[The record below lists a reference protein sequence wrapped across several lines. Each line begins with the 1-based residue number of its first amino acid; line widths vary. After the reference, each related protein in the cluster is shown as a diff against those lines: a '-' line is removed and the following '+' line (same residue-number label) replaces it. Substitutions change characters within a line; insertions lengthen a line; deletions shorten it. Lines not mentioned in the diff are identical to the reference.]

1 MVTVTFAIKPYLAR
15 YMYVR
20 YGQSLELQSHN
31 IPPSRLPI
39 HLSHL
44 TPIYHFLH
52 QLSVP
57 HPQGVSWKETG
68 NITFVLPSPRQGKNP
83 EVYNYFGQDSIFII
97 EKEIEV
103 EMKAE
108 LYSFLLENK
117 FKNGV
122 MYIKSMHE
130 FVVKYDM
137 AESVEEESL
146 MRGFPRWRKKMKKG
160 RYEEII
166 PYLIAIS
173 FNNDRLYNVK
183 KKNIRNNRLLL
194 SKNLL
199 LLYLHK
205 NNGSI
210 MEKERYFIHFKGG
223 MYKMLGIAQ
232 HSETLEEMVVYQALY
247 GKHEIWVRPKT
258 MFFDKVVRNGIKM
271 DRFKEIT
278 EKEIYAYYPKRKE
291 ISEE

>member
-52 QLSVP
+52 QLSV
-57 HPQGVSWKETG
+57 
-68 NITFVLPSPRQGKNP
+68 PSPRQGKNP

-146 MRGFPRWRKKMKKG
+146 MRGFQRWRKKMKK
-160 RYEEII
+160 
-166 PYLIAIS
+166 
-173 FNNDRLYNVK
+173 
-183 KKNIRNNRLLL
+183 
-194 SKNLL
+194 
-199 LLYLHK
+199 
-205 NNGSI
+205 
-210 MEKERYFIHFKGG
+210 
-223 MYKMLGIAQ
+223 
-232 HSETLEEMVVYQALY
+232 
-247 GKHEIWVRPKT
+247 
-258 MFFDKVVRNGIKM
+258 
-271 DRFKEIT
+271 
-278 EKEIYAYYPKRKE
+278 
-291 ISEE
+291 